1 MDKRIQN
8 LFIKYDELENE
19 YPNLININRT
29 ILEFHINKMGESLK
43 QCENALVEIKKK
55 NKDFTKD
62 ELISIYLFNTICR

>member
-62 ELISIYLFNTICR
+62 ALISIYLFNTICR

>member
-8 LFIKYDELENE
+8 LFIKYEELENE

-29 ILEFHINKMGESLK
+29 ILEFHINKMEESLK

-62 ELISIYLFNTICR
+62 ELISIYLFNTIYR

>member
-8 LFIKYDELENE
+8 LFIKYEELENE

-29 ILEFHINKMGESLK
+29 ILEFHINKMEESLK

-62 ELISIYLFNTICR
+62 ELISIYLFNTISR

>member
-8 LFIKYDELENE
+8 LFIKYEELENE

-29 ILEFHINKMGESLK
+29 ILEFHINKMEESLK
-43 QCENALVEIKKK
+43 QCENALVEIKKE

-62 ELISIYLFNTICR
+62 ELISIYLFKTICR